1 MTRDPAADPAPQPQH
16 SRLDEGALAERL
28 LPDGCGELCVYPL
41 LFGAARLTFGRDPE
55 CPFGYDDCWDYPDAV
70 AALAAMH
77 AWDGQGEPE
86 GWHRHPTS
94 GRRRPEGDPAREYVL
109 P

>member
-1 MTRDPAADPAPQPQH
+1 M

-28 LPDGCGELCVYPL
+28 LPNSGGEVCVYPL

-55 CPFGYDDCWDYPDAV
+55 CIGYDDCWDYSDRV
-70 AALAAMH
+70 AAISAMQR
-77 AWDGQGEPE
+77 WDGVGEPE
-86 GWHRHPTS
+86 GWMRHPSS
-94 GRRRPEGDPAREYVL
+94 GRRRPDGDPSREFVR